1 MMQVRSRY
9 YVKVVGH
16 MTQRFGR
23 IAMVCPNGF
32 NRAGVQYSASGSRIK
47 ELVEASVLWDKSR

>member
-1 MMQVRSRY
+1 
-9 YVKVVGH
+9 
-16 MTQRFGR
+16 
-23 IAMVCPNGF
+23 MVCPNGF